1 MRYLLSV
8 ALLISSAAMAA
19 PDYESCTMTKHKETE
34 ICQAYLAGINQGKA
48 SVETAAMTRQE
59 DNFRT
64 RALEQ
69 RVGERYRKS
78 VNLETV
84 PETSTN

>member
-8 ALLISSAAMAA
+8 ALLISSATIAA
-19 PDYESCTMTKHKETE
+19 PDYESCTTDNKDTE
-34 ICQAYLAGINQGKA
+34 ICQAYLAGVNQSRT
-48 SVETAAMTRQE
+48 SVETAAMMKQE

-78 VNLETV
+78 VSLDKL